1 MIINEQ
7 EIHDICKK
15 YRIRNYTINSD
26 GSIDV
31 DGNVNLEYNELT
43 KIPIKFNK
51 VSGWFK
57 LSYNKLT
64 SLENSPNEVGGHF
77 YCSHNNLK
85 NLIGLPSKIFGP
97 VRCIKNP
104 LESLEGF
111 EIDYYKLTCSNKE
124 NLIKKHKRSKKLK
137 LIESL

>member
-1 MIINEQ
+1 MMSEK
-7 EIHDICKK
+7 EIHDICDK
-15 YRIRNYTINSD
+15 YKIRNYTINPD

-31 DGNVNLEYNELT
+31 DGNVNLKYNELT

-51 VSGWFK
+51 VSSWFK
-57 LSYNKLT
+57 VSFNMLE

-111 EIDYYKLTCSNKE
+111 ELDYYKLTCSNKE

-137 LIESL
+137 QIQNL

>member
-1 MIINEQ
+1 MTKE
-7 EIHDICKK
+7 EIHNILFKLGIKK
-15 YRIRNYTINSD
+15 YTIKPD
-26 GSIDV
+26 GSI
-31 DGNVNLEYNELT
+31 NVVGSVYLSHNELT

-97 VRCIKNP
+97 VRCVHNP

-111 EIDYYKLTCSNKE
+111 ELDYYKLTCSNKE

-137 LIESL
+137 QIQNI

>member
-1 MIINEQ
+1 MTNQ

-51 VSGWFK
+51 VRGSFDC
-57 LSYNKLT
+57 SSNNLT
-64 SLENSPNEVGGHF
+64 SLEGSPERVRGSFDCVSNNLTSLQYSPEIVDGGF
-77 YCSHNNLK
+77 YCGGNT
-85 NLIGLPSKIFGP
+85 
-97 VRCIKNP
+97 
-104 LESLEGF
+104 LESLDGYNG
-111 EIDYYKLTCSNKE
+111 DYEKLYCDNKDG
-124 NLIKKHKRSKKLK
+124 LILKHKRSKKLK
-137 LIESL
+137 LINEL